1 MHLREDLQR
10 LGQLATRALL
20 PAKVRVPSGP
30 PDPPSPG
37 LEAFLRQEGPR
48 LDVGLGAALIAAEDQ
63 PELDPERVVEEL
75 EGWAMRARQGLG
87 RLQGPAERLEA
98 FTRFFFDDLGLE
110 ASPSRA
116 GRYDEGRLAD
126 LLLPHVMRRRRGHC
140 VGLSTLYLALGYRLG
155 LPLYGVS
162 APGHFFVRW
171 EGEGLRQN
179 VELTSRGAT
188 HDDAY
193 YVERFNLQPAQV
205 DRGIYLQSLRRR
217 EVLIEVLNNRANFYW
232 DRGDEERVLR
242 DLDRVVRLSHNY
254 AQAYVGR
261 GFVSMRRGSLR
272 QAEADLRAA
281 LEIDPENGRAWLLLG
296 QVLLRRGDEQAE
308 DALAR
313 ATELDG
319 RSALAATYLGL
330 YYQQRG
336 EAERAQRWH
345 EQALQLDP
353 CCHLA
358 WVHLGALRGSLGE
371 RDKAERAY
379 REAVQLRPES
389 LRAREGLVLTSRGAG
404 ALHFRARWEARS
416 ICAEYERRLQRAPQ
430 SDALSGAYLRFLGE
444 AGLDAARG
452 EALAQELVERNPTPA
467 NAELAARAL
476 GLLGREQAALRIIE
490 RGLAEADE
498 REGERLQTLG
508 LRIRARSGPL

>member
-1 MHLREDLQR
+1 MRR
-10 LGQLATRALL
+10 LGQLATRTFL
-20 PAKVRVPSGP
+20 PPRVRVPSGP
-30 PDPPSPG
+30 PEPTSPN
-37 LEAFLRQEGPR
+37 LEAFLRRREAR

-63 PELDPERVVEEL
+63 PELEPERVVDQLDE
-75 EGWAMRARQGLG
+75 WAARARRAQGG
-87 RLQGPAERLEA
+87 ARTPEDRLEA
-98 FTRFFFDDLGLE
+98 FTRFFFDELGFE
-110 ASPSRA
+110 ASPSR
-116 GRYDEGRLAD
+116 GSRYDEGRLAD
-126 LLLPHVMRRRRGHC
+126 LLLPHVVRRRRGHC

-171 EGEGLRQN
+171 EGEGLRRN

-193 YVERFNLQPAQV
+193 YVERFRLLPSQV
-205 DRGIYLQSLRRR
+205 DRGVYLQSLRRR

-261 GFVSMRRGSLR
+261 GFVGMRRGSLA
-272 QAEADLRAA
+272 QAEADLRSA
-281 LEIDPENGRAWLLLG
+281 LEIDGEDARAWLLLG
-296 QVLLRRGDEQAE
+296 QVLLRRGGGEAE

-330 YYQQRG
+330 HYQQRG
-336 EAERAQRWH
+336 EPERAQRWH

-353 CCHLA
+353 RCHVA
-358 WVHLGALRGSLGE
+358 WIHLGALRSATGE

-379 REAVQLRPES
+379 REALTLRPES
-389 LRAREGLVLTSRGAG
+389 LRAREGLVLASSAG
-404 ALHFRARWEARS
+404 PPAESGWFARWEVRS
-416 ICAEYERRLQRAPQ
+416 ICREYERRLQAAPQ
-430 SDALSGAYLRFLGE
+430 SDALCAAYLRFLGE
-444 AGLDAARG
+444 AGVRAERG
-452 EALAQELVERNPTPA
+452 EALARQLVERNPTPA
-467 NAELAARAL
+467 NAELAGRSL
-476 GLLGREQAALRIIE
+476 SLLGREEAALRLLE
-490 RGLAEADE
+490 RGLREADGPE
-498 REGERLQTLG
+498 RERLEALSA
-508 LRIRARSGPL
+508 RVRARFEPL